1 MFLDDEDFV
10 GRRFKGKSGKD
21 YKTPVLSV
29 NARLNRKRTVKSKR
43 ARIVSSVTVLVIAL
57 VVLLGFG
64 IRWVSG
70 ALFWNNGRYEIK
82 YLVIRGGRAIKEAR
96 IREYTGISEG
106 TNLFAVNI
114 SDVRKEL
121 NTVPNIRDI
130 EIARILPDTMVI
142 NVSERMPM
150 ARVGF
155 RGAYPID
162 EDGYVFVARR
172 KMRGLPFI
180 LGDEARELRPGQRAP
195 SRVGAALK
203 VIQMCDRHDISLDV
217 SSIETDNED
226 YLTVRLASGKFAH
239 LHWEGMYEDTKKSRE
254 RLERKLREWISA
266 LENSRGQ
273 RDMRFDLTLD
283 DIRSKP

>member
-1 MFLDDEDFV
+1 MFFDDEDFA
-10 GRRFKGKSGKD
+10 GKRIRGKPVRG
-21 YKTPVLSV
+21 YKPSVLGV
-29 NARLNRKRTVKSKR
+29 NAKLNRKRAARNKR
-43 ARIVSSVTVLVIAL
+43 ARIVSSLTVLAIAL

-82 YLVIRGGRAIKEAR
+82 HLVIRGGRAIKEAR

-121 NTVPNIRDI
+121 RTVPNIRDI

-155 RGAYPID
+155 RGAYPVD
-162 EDGYVFVARR
+162 EDGYVFVPRR
-172 KMRGLPFI
+172 KMQGLPFI
-180 LGDEARELRPGQRAP
+180 LGDEARKLRPGQKAP
-195 SRVGAALK
+195 VRVGAALK
-203 VIQMCDRHDISLDV
+203 VIKMCDRHDISLDV

-226 YLTVRLASGKFAH
+226 YLTVRLSSGKFAH
-239 LHWEGMYEDTKKSRE
+239 LKWEGMYEDDEKSRKL
-254 RLERKLREWISA
+254 LERRLRGWISA
-266 LENSRGQ
+266 LEDPRGQ
-273 RDMRFDLTLD
+273 RDMRFDLTYD
-283 DIRSKP
+283 EIRSKP